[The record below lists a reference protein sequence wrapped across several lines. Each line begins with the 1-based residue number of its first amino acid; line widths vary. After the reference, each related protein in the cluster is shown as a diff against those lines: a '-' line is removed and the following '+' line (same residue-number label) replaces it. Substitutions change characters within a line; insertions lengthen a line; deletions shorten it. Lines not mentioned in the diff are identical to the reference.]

1 MVERLIGSEKS
12 KPAVLLAAAYLHD
25 LEPVGQIA
33 ESDNQ
38 TSGKRG
44 TLVAREILQNL
55 DAPDE
60 ITEEV
65 CSIIE
70 NLDEPNGHQSKDLD
84 LVRDA
89 HLLANLQERMKKRN
103 LDSNILSEIINS
115 DFVTDSGRRVAHE
128 LMLERIPESS
138 AAAN

>member
-1 MVERLIGSEKS
+1 M
-12 KPAVLLAAAYLHD
+12 
-25 LEPVGQIA
+25 
-33 ESDNQ
+33 
-38 TSGKRG
+38 
-44 TLVAREILQNL
+44 AREILQNL

-89 HLLANLQERMKKRN
+89 HLLAISSGEDKEKKPG
-103 LDSNILSEIINS
+103 LKYSI
-115 DFVTDSGRRVAHE
+115 
-128 LMLERIPESS
+128 
-138 AAAN
+138 